1 MEKIELN
8 KVVVMAIHMKNIMSR
23 WLLGIVATAV
33 DTASWL
39 VTLLSW
45 PWRIARM
52 YLVARH
58 SAVGRI
64 VLTVEM
70 WQRIVRPIRTGV
82 ITFYDKAR
90 KGRDDVSCSC
100 QSVF

>member
-39 VTLLSW
+39 VTLLS
-45 PWRIARM
+45 
-52 YLVARH
+52 
-58 SAVGRI
+58 
-64 VLTVEM
+64 
-70 WQRIVRPIRTGV
+70 
-82 ITFYDKAR
+82 
-90 KGRDDVSCSC
+90 
-100 QSVF
+100 